1 MPKPKPLCCWNGYW
15 NGSSVHVNVCAHSRA
30 DAGRL
35 LVEYGAS
42 RSGIDK
48 MIKDYYSECWGNNM
62 DGITPER
69 GLWVV
74 PFHGAQ
80 PSRVI

>member
-1 MPKPKPLCCWNGYW
+1 MPKPKPLKCWNGNY
-15 NGSSVHVNVCAHSRA
+15 NGSGSHVYICANSRA

-42 RSGIDK
+42 SRGIDK
-48 MIKDYYSECWGNNM
+48 YIKDYYSECWGNAM
-62 DGITPER
+62 QGITPER

-74 PFHGAQ
+74 PFRSAE